1 MVSPLSRLSVMK
13 QPFFLQTSTTSPSIF
28 PVKVSDFFKIVFQF
42 VYGDCIFGINFFA
55 ILYTRFCRFYFF
67 VVPGS
72 VEAKPTHRTRVRLF
86 FSSSLLFSYLFS
98 QKYKFSA
105 RIKFHDGRRFAVTF
119 LILLVFDDIVN
130 ALFYS
135 VINVRKTF
143 RRRFATQVG

>member
-42 VYGDCIFGINFFA
+42 VYGDCIFGINFLPYCTPAFA
-55 ILYTRFCRFYFF
+55 
-67 VVPGS
+67 GS
-72 VEAKPTHRTRVRLF
+72 IFLLCLAQLKRNQHTEQESDYF